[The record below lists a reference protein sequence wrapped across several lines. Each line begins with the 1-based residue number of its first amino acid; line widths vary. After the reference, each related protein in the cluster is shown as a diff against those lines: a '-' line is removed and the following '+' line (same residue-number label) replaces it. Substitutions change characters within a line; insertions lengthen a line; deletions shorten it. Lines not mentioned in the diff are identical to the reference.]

1 MTNDIAVQLTCQ
13 RRALGL
19 NISELADMLD
29 IDKRVIS
36 FVERGERKPTQD
48 YLESMQKIGTLYDIL
63 ITYLNIDLKMCRLK
77 GVAAALPYF
86 VNFDDFERVTSNDNK
101 TYWRVWQA
109 VIGHLALKDIVTTI
123 DDSKKINDCFDKS
136 LLWLKKEW
144 DLNNWLKEGV

>member
-1 MTNDIAVQLTCQ
+1 MTNNIALQLTCQ

-36 FVERGERKPTQD
+36 FVERGERKPTRD
-48 YLESMQKIGTLYDIL
+48 YLESMQKIGTLYDMLTMYIK
-63 ITYLNIDLKMCRLK
+63 IDLKMSRSH
-77 GVAAALPYF
+77 GISAAMPYF
-86 VNFDDFERVTSNDNK
+86 VDFDDFERVTGNDDK